1 MEFFAWER
9 RRVECRSQV
18 VEADRQMDTTT
29 LDSFADMKLSTDSP
43 NPADCRLHLL
53 NSSSSISKMVVS
65 GRDNDNDTDQCSDEN
80 QYNLIVKEGRK
91 GIDDSRSFIVH
102 SIGRPSEYPDIDEP
116 RIRFNMGLSWRLK
129 SLEYKAMYIQYQL
142 ACLSTLGGAY
152 HLINCPK
159 AALSTALQQER
170 VAALLGSTALL
181 VRARVFQATNYHL
194 LGLQKRARRAFRGCK
209 LLVQQY
215 GMEGGESAAFIL
227 ASEEWCQRNTKNAQL
242 SVT

>member
-1 MEFFAWER
+1 
-9 RRVECRSQV
+9 
-18 VEADRQMDTTT
+18 
-29 LDSFADMKLSTDSP
+29 
-43 NPADCRLHLL
+43 
-53 NSSSSISKMVVS
+53 MVF
-65 GRDNDNDTDQCSDEN
+65 NDTDHDEEN
-80 QYNLIVKEGRK
+80 QHNLIVEEGTWT
-91 GIDDSRSFIVH
+91 DLSRDFIIHCRV
-102 SIGRPSEYPDIDEP
+102 SEYPIADEP
-116 RIRFNMGLSWRLK
+116 HSILFNMGLSWRLK
-129 SLEYKAMYIQYQL
+129 CLEYKAMFIQYQL

-194 LGLQKRARRAFRGCK
+194 LGLQKRARRTFRGCK
-209 LLVQQY
+209 LLVHQF

-227 ASEEWCQRNTKNAQL
+227 ASEEWCQRDTKTAQL